1 MGRILVLN
9 SCLPFPKGQDI
20 SCGSGW
26 RAEYYSVIRIPLI
39 SLSIIRSW
47 GKMTVYIFL
56 EFVAWKRMGYSDQ
69 SNCDQSNCGRKLRMM
84 FALQS

>member
-26 RAEYYSVIRIPLI
+26 RAAYYSVISIPLI

-47 GKMTVYIFL
+47 GKMTGFIFL
-56 EFVAWKRMGYSDQ
+56 EFVVWKRMGYSDQ
-69 SNCDQSNCGRKLRMM
+69 SNCGRKLRLM
-84 FALQS
+84 FTLQSR